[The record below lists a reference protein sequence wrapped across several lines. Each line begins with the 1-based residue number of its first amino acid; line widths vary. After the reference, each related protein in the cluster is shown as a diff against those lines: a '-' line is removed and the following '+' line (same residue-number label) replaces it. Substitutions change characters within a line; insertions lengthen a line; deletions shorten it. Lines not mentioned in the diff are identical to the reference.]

1 MRKILLLDDDVE
13 LCELLREYL
22 ASENFAVEFAHDGAG
37 GLARALEKD
46 FDMML
51 LDVMLPG
58 RNGFEVLR
66 ELRGRST
73 MPVLMLT
80 ARGDDVDRI
89 VGLEMGADDYLPKP
103 FNPRELVARIRAV
116 LRRHGDR
123 GESMTRLA
131 VGDVVLDS
139 SSRSVRCDKKE
150 VDLTG
155 VEFKLLEALMR
166 SPGRVVPRDRLARA
180 ALDRPLEPFD
190 RSLDVHV
197 SNLRRK
203 LGPFADG
210 SPRIRTLR
218 GEGYLF
224 ACPGF
229 F

>member
-37 GLARALEKD
+37 GLVRALEEY

-123 GESMTRLA
+123 GESMTRLVA
-131 VGDVVLDS
+131 GDVVLDP
-139 SSRSVRCDKKE
+139 SSRTVRCDKKE

-218 GEGYLF
+218 GEGYLLT
-224 ACPGF
+224 CPDF
-229 F
+229 S

>member
-1 MRKILLLDDDVE
+1 MRQILLLDDDVE

-37 GLARALEKD
+37 GLVRALEEY

-123 GESMTRLA
+123 GESMTRLVA
-131 VGDVVLDS
+131 GDVVLDP
-139 SSRSVRCDKKE
+139 SSRTVRCDKKE

-218 GEGYLF
+218 GEGYLLT
-224 ACPGF
+224 CPDF
-229 F
+229 S